1 MNCHL
6 KKFQCSR
13 SGLSLLEVVLAIAI
27 LGISMVAI
35 VELLNVGYR
44 AAISG
49 RLRTEAALL
58 CDAKMSEIAA
68 GVLPVQSSGMSSLP
82 ENPNWNFA
90 VDVQPS
96 VQLGLLSVT
105 VTVQQSLNSASPIS
119 MSVVRF
125 MPDPDFNPD
134 EVP

>member
-1 MNCHL
+1 MRTIRQPHFP
-6 KKFQCSR
+6 K

-27 LGISMVAI
+27 LGVSMVAI

-58 CDAKMSEIAA
+58 CDAKMAEIAA
-68 GVLPVQSSGMSSLP
+68 GALAVQSSGMSSMP
-82 ENPNWNFA
+82 ENPNWNFS

-96 VQLGLLSVT
+96 IQLGLLTVT
-105 VTVQQSLNSASPIS
+105 VTVRQSSNSTAPIS
-119 MSVVRF
+119 MSIVRF

-134 EVP
+134 EAP